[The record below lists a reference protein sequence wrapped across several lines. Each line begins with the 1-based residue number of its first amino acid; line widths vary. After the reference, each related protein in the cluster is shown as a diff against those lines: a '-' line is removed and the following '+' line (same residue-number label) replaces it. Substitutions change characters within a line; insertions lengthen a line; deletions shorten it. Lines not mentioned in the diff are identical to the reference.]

1 MEISSK
7 INQHNVAS
15 GSYEISK
22 KQNGFL
28 YSYLGSC
35 VGVTLC
41 DKKAGVGGLIH
52 LLLPEPTGT
61 GYAIK
66 KEIYAATGMPL
77 FIDALCNMG
86 AEKKRLEA
94 TIAGGS
100 LVGPLSQE
108 DLDLDIG
115 GRTTDVVN
123 SILQEEGIK
132 INKTE
137 TGGFFSC
144 KLILDLKTLKS
155 SMQPIADTTP
165 YKEENIKKINRSE
178 ILHAID
184 LVRPIPQIALKII
197 RMIQEKDYNMPKI
210 AREVKQDQIISAKV
224 IKLCNSSFFGLKKS
238 VYSIDRA
245 LVILGEKLLMQLI
258 LSASF
263 ELYFSDSEGGYSLCR
278 GGLFQHAFGT
288 AMAAEQLARFS
299 AGVAPDIAYTAGLMH
314 DIGKVVLDQ
323 YLAAELPLFYRRT
336 QIEGIELC
344 ELEGERFGI
353 THPEAG
359 GILAEKWGLPENLAD
374 AIIYHHQPEHASID
388 PKLTHLIY
396 VADLIMSRFHVGQ
409 ELERLNTNGLP
420 SRLKQIGLS
429 SSQLPTIIGLISQKI
444 SNDSSGMAYMAY

>member
-1 MEISSK
+1 MEIFSK
-7 INQHNVAS
+7 INQRHVTS
-15 GSYEISK
+15 GSYVISK
-22 KQNGFL
+22 KQNGVL
-28 YSYLGSC
+28 YSCLGSC

-61 GYAIK
+61 GYTIK
-66 KEIYAATGMPL
+66 EEIYATTGMPL

-86 AEKKRLEA
+86 AEKKILEA

-100 LVGPLSQE
+100 LVGPVTQG

-115 GRTTDVVN
+115 GKTTEVVN
-123 SILQEEGIK
+123 TILRKEGIK
-132 INKTE
+132 INQTE
-137 TGGFFSC
+137 TGGYFSC
-144 KLILDLKTLKS
+144 KIILDLKTLKS
-155 SMQPIADTTP
+155 SIQPISDITH
-165 YKEENIKKINRSE
+165 YKEKNIKKLNQSE

-197 RMIQEKDYNMPKI
+197 RMIHEKDYDMHKI

-224 IKLCNSSFFGLKKS
+224 IKLCNSTFFGLKKS
-238 VYSIDRA
+238 VDSIDRA

-278 GGLFQHAFGT
+278 GGLFQHARGV
-288 AMAAEQLARFS
+288 AMAAEQLAGFS
-299 AGVAPDIAYTAGLMH
+299 ASVTPDIAYTAGLMH

-323 YLAAELPLFYRRT
+323 YLAVELPLFYRRT

-359 GILAEKWGLPENLAD
+359 GILAEKWGLPENLRD
-374 AIIYHHQPEHASID
+374 AIIYHHQPEHASVD
-388 PKLTHLIY
+388 PELTHLIY

-409 ELERLNTNGLP
+409 ELERLNTEGFS
-420 SRLKQIGLS
+420 SRLKQIGLTP
-429 SSQLPTIIGLISQKI
+429 SQVPTIIDIISQKI
-444 SNDSSGMAYMAY
+444 YNDSSDMADMA